1 MARRGKLHYAWV
13 VAAITF
19 LSLLVAAGLRS
30 TPGVLIVPLEAEFH
44 WSRATISFA
53 IGLNIFLYGLIGP
66 FAAAL
71 MDRFGLRR
79 TMLAALAL
87 ITAGVALTPL
97 MTRPWQLI
105 LLWGV
110 VVGIGSGSTALVLG
124 ATVVARWFATRRG
137 LVKKTDLMQYSS
149 PRPSGL
155 IAIALEE
162 GDEVVG
168 VRLTDGKNE
177 VILSTA
183 EGQAIRFEEE
193 EVRPM
198 GRSTYGVRGMT
209 LDEGDQLVSIDLVES
224 GASLLAVAE
233 KGYGKRTE
241 MEEYRQ
247 THRGGKGII
256 TMKTTDKTGRVI
268 GIRMVTNEDQI
279 MLVSSGGKVVRI
291 RVNEIRVIG
300 RNTQGVRLIDLEDGE
315 RVAAVARL
323 AEREDDSEASEPTLP
338 PEPSDDGTPDA

>member
-1 MARRGKLHYAWV
+1 MFF
-13 VAAITF
+13 T
-19 LSLLVAAGLRS
+19 
-30 TPGVLIVPLEAEFH
+30 
-44 WSRATISFA
+44 
-53 IGLNIFLYGLIGP
+53 
-66 FAAAL
+66 
-71 MDRFGLRR
+71 
-79 TMLAALAL
+79 
-87 ITAGVALTPL
+87 TAGKVYWLKVHEIPQAGRAARGRAVTNLL
-97 MTRPWQLI
+97 QLKPEEK
-105 LLWGV
+105 LSAFLPVREFMDGRY
-110 VVGIGSGSTALVLG
+110 LV
-124 ATVVARWFATRRG
+124 FATRRG

-168 VRLTDGKNE
+168 VRLTDGQSE

-183 EGQAIRFEEE
+183 EGQAIRFSES

-198 GRSTYGVRGMT
+198 GRATYGVRGMT
-209 LDEGDQLVSIDLVES
+209 LDEGDQVVSIDLVES

-233 KGYGKRTE
+233 NGYGKRTE
-241 MEEYRQ
+241 MDEYRQ

-256 TMKTTDKTGRVI
+256 TMKTTEKTGRVI
-268 GIRMVTNEDQI
+268 GIRMVTPDDQI

-300 RNTQGVRLIDLEDGE
+300 RNTQGVRLIDLDAGE

-323 AEREDDSEASEPTLP
+323 AEREDDGDSGEPTA
-338 PEPSDDGTPDA
+338 PEPGDPAPSES